1 MHAQTSDLAA
11 TCSHRHA
18 LGKTA
23 GNEWKHFQMD
33 QMDQNT
39 AFTPIT
45 LTISHQMHASGTGLI
60 SDMITAWCQ
69 EQDMRAVLLDAPLG
83 LCLHI

>member
-11 TCSHRHA
+11 TDMRWERRLEMS
-18 LGKTA
+18 GSIV
-23 GNEWKHFQMD
+23 QMD